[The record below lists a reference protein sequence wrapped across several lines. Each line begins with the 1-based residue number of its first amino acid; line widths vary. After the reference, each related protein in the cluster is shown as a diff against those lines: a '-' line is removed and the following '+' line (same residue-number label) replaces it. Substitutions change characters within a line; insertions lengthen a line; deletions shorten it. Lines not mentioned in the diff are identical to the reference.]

1 MPLTIC
7 TVGCG
12 YIARAMH
19 GPSYLKYQA
28 EHSGAVFA
36 GCCDIDINKAESFK
50 SQFNFCKAYDDMN
63 EMIRKEKPDAVCLL
77 SPVEMT
83 ASLAAD
89 VLGQG
94 IPLLLEKPP
103 GRTREEI
110 ALLIDIA
117 DKKNVPNRVA
127 FNRRYA
133 PLVIELKALL
143 GAERA
148 PNRIRS
154 VQYDMYRVN
163 RADEDFSTTAIHAI
177 DAARF
182 IAGSDY
188 KRVNFT
194 YRDYPDLGRNV
205 ADIYVTCEM
214 QSGAIVN
221 INICP
226 VTGMIKEAAAVICR
240 DKTYFLDLLGNP
252 LNPAGRFIA
261 IEKNDITADISG
273 DAEPFVREGFYN
285 ENKTFF
291 NDIIAGRQPA
301 GGVDTAFQSVVL
313 AECVRERVCEYI
325 F

>member
-50 SQFNFCKAYDDMN
+50 SQFNFCKAYDDMD
-63 EMIRKEKPDAVCLL
+63 EMIRKEKPDVICLL
-77 SPVEMT
+77 SPVELT

-89 VLGQG
+89 ILRQG

-110 ALLIDIA
+110 ALLIDLSN
-117 DKKNVPNRVA
+117 KKSVPNRVA
-127 FNRRYA
+127 FNLRYA

-148 PNRIRS
+148 PDRIRS

-163 RADEDFSTTAIHAI
+163 RTDEDFSTTAIHAI

-182 IAGSDY
+182 IASSDFS
-188 KRVNFT
+188 RVSFT
-194 YRDYPDLGRNV
+194 YRE
-205 ADIYVTCEM
+205 ATDIHMACEM
-214 QSGAIVN
+214 QSGAVVN

-226 VTGMIKEAAAVICR
+226 VTGMIKEAATVICR

-252 LNPAGRFIA
+252 LNPAGRLTA
-261 IEKNDITADISG
+261 IEKNVITVDISG
-273 DAEPFVREGFYN
+273 DAELFVREGFYN

-291 NDIIAGRQPA
+291 DDIIAGRQPA
-301 GGVDTAFQSVVL
+301 GGVDTAFQSVAL
-313 AECVRERVCEYI
+313 AECVRERAREYT